1 MLKYTCSNA
10 RDYTTNTF
18 NILSCRTTT
27 NLFVAKKP
35 HLIECDLTVEKEV
48 EKTFSH
54 LLCDPSVTSTPSAS
68 HQDQHMDDVTVGI
81 TDSTFINTT
90 APKEVISPSMEA
102 STDSTLINTTAPK
115 EVISPSM
122 EASSKYIRSVFCLL
136 NVRHKM
142 LSFCFDLT
150 RNQPLLQPLRRQTLY
165 PHSCHVGSQHFKIN
179 KGFYF

>member
-1 MLKYTCSNA
+1 M
-10 RDYTTNTF
+10 
-18 NILSCRTTT
+18 
-27 NLFVAKKP
+27 VQKP

-48 EKTFSH
+48 EETFSH

-81 TDSTFINTT
+81 TDST
-90 APKEVISPSMEA
+90 
-102 STDSTLINTTAPK
+102 LINTTAPK

-122 EASSKYIRSVFCLL
+122 EGSSKYRRSVFCLL

-150 RNQPLLQPLRRQTLY
+150 QNQPLLQPLRRQTLY

-179 KGFYF
+179 EGFYF

>member
-27 NLFVAKKP
+27 NLFVVQKP
-35 HLIECDLTVEKEV
+35 HLIERDLTVEKEV
-48 EKTFSH
+48 EETFSH

-81 TDSTFINTT
+81 TDSTLINTT

-102 STDSTLINTTAPK
+102 STK
-115 EVISPSM
+115 H
-122 EASSKYIRSVFCLL
+122 IRNVFCLL

-179 KGFYF
+179 EGFYF

>member
-1 MLKYTCSNA
+1 MISLVLSTLKYTCSNA

-27 NLFVAKKP
+27 YLFVVQKP

-48 EKTFSH
+48 EETFSH

-81 TDSTFINTT
+81 
-90 APKEVISPSMEA
+90 
-102 STDSTLINTTAPK
+102 TDSTLINTTAPK

-179 KGFYF
+179 EGFYF